1 MRTNQHKQDCRRASR
16 TGQSR
21 TETQDEETSSWM
33 LDHWNACH
41 KEEGIPDP
49 DKDFAFSVVGVHR
62 DPLSRQIEESIR
74 INRALDIGQLLGGG
88 NNIINVKSLN
98 RRGESF
104 DPIKRWV
111 PGQ

>member
-1 MRTNQHKQDCRRASR
+1 M
-16 TGQSR
+16 
-21 TETQDEETSSWM
+21 
-33 LDHWNACH
+33 
-41 KEEGIPDP
+41 
-49 DKDFAFSVVGVHR
+49 VGVHR

-74 INRALDIGQLLGGG
+74 INRALDRGQLLGRG